1 MTCELFVHKNKKIA
15 EKMSALLLLVFL
27 IQAPNS
33 PCEIIG
39 KLPIRG
45 IEHDLFVGTSD
56 PRFIKMEDNGFTL
69 LGGGNLSLFRTP
81 IEDFSLNLA
90 WPVRRIYFQIQF
102 AQSFFSLLF
111 RFLLEK
117 NTLVTR
123 LI

>member
-1 MTCELFVHKNKKIA
+1 
-15 EKMSALLLLVFL
+15 MSALLLLVFL
-27 IQAPNS
+27 TLKAQNS
-33 PCEIIG
+33 LCEIIG

-56 PRFIKMEDNGFTL
+56 PRFIKMEENGFTL

-102 AQSFFSLLF
+102 AQSFLSLLF
-111 RFLLEK
+111 RFLLEE